1 MGFLS
6 VSMAVEFLLLT
17 GKNDE
22 SRFVQTVP
30 HMVAL
35 KNCLEILQMMVWLE
49 HWAIKIQIQF
59 VLTR

>member
-1 MGFLS
+1 MGFLF

-22 SRFVQTVP
+22 RRFVQTVP

-35 KNCLEILQMMVWLE
+35 ESCLGILQMMVWLD
-49 HWAIKIQIQF
+49 HWAINIQIQF